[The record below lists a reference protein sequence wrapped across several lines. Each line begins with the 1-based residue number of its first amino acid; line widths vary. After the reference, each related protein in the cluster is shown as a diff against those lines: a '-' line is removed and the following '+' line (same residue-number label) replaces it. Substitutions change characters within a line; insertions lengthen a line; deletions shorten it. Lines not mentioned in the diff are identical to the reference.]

1 MKFACVK
8 ELKHK
13 TMDLLKQ
20 VQKADIIITA
30 YGKPLAVL
38 HGITEEDLEDYII
51 EHDPA
56 FRKKLEASL
65 KEYLQSGGVS
75 ADELISKLE
84 KRLESEKV

>member
-1 MKFACVK
+1 MKFAGVK

-20 VQKADIIITA
+20 AQKGDIIITA

-38 HGITEEDLEDYII
+38 HGITEENLEDYII

-65 KEYLQSGGVS
+65 KEYLRSGGVS
-75 ADELISKLE
+75 ADELISELE